1 MKPLS
6 RLVESVPGSPT
17 TLMMQK
23 GRELAA
29 QGLDVINL
37 AGGEPDFDTPK
48 HIQQAAFG
56 AIAAGDT
63 HYPPSFGKPEL
74 LDAICVKLER
84 ENNVRA
90 LPDQLVVTPGGKWAI
105 YTTLAST
112 LNEGDEVMILDPAWV
127 SYAPMV
133 RLNGGVPVHV
143 PLPAADNFRVR
154 AGQLEEYVSQKTKLI
169 MVCSPS
175 NPTGRVLTQEELDD
189 IAAVAQ
195 RRDLYV
201 LSDEIYEHILYDGAA
216 HRSIAS
222 MPGMAERTIIV
233 NGFSKSYAMTGWRLA
248 WLAAPL
254 PVAKLARVYQTQT
267 VTSAAS
273 FSMVAGAAALNAPQD
288 CVHEMV
294 ASYAQRRNFLLD
306 ALDEIPGI
314 RSSPIQG
321 AFYLFAQFTQ
331 TDKKSLEISRI
342 LLEDGLLAT
351 TPGIA
356 FGQAGEGYVRFSFAT
371 GMTDLEKTVERLAR
385 IVPGL

>member
-48 HIQQAAFG
+48 HIQQAAFD

-74 LDAICVKLER
+74 LDAICAKLER
-84 ENNVRA
+84 ENDVRA

-314 RSSPIQG
+314 RSSPIEG

-331 TDKKSLEISRI
+331 TDKKSLDISQI

-371 GMTDLEKTVERLAR
+371 GMSDLEKTVERLAR